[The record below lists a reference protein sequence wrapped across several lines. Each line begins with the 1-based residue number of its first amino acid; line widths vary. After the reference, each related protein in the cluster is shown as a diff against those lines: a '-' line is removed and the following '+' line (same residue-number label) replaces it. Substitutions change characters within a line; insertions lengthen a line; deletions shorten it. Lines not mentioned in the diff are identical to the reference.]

1 MGKELQKIWNV
12 KVKMVHHKFRRRF
25 YMEWLEYLERF
36 LISKATVCGSIS
48 TVFSSIL
55 LLCVSIII
63 IIIII
68 IIMIIIITIIVIMII
83 IILILIIITIITTI
97 MVSTTIF

>member
-1 MGKELQKIWNV
+1 M
-12 KVKMVHHKFRRRF
+12 KMVHHKFRRRF

-48 TVFSSIL
+48 TVFSSVL

-68 IIMIIIITIIVIMII
+68 IIMIIMII
-83 IILILIIITIITTI
+83 IILILIIITIIIITIITTI
-97 MVSTTIF
+97 MISTTIF